1 MIRAAAALILFGVNL
16 AIFGTVVLLV
26 GVVKFFTPQGRA
38 RRRIILTLAS
48 LGEGWVAVN
57 NAISDL
63 VLPVRWDMEGGDG
76 LRADGHYLVFANH
89 ISWIDI
95 IVMFRVLHR
104 RVALIRFFT
113 KQNLVWLPFIGQACW
128 ALDFPFM
135 KRYSADYLSR
145 HPEKRGTDLETTRR
159 ACERYRTVPVTI
171 LNFLESTRFTL
182 DKHAEQE
189 SPYRHLL
196 RPRTGAAAFVVAS
209 LGDQLDG
216 ILDVTIAYPG
226 HLISVWDFLGG
237 HVKSVRVSIRQLDV
251 PPELLTRA
259 VTEPGPV
266 RDRFKAWIE
275 EVWRQKDAVL
285 TDLLETVE
293 RERSRPR
300 R

>member
-1 MIRAAAALILFGVNL
+1 MIRAAAVLILFSINL
-16 AIFGTVVLLV
+16 TFFGTIVLLV
-26 GVVKFFTPQGRA
+26 GVVKFFTPQGPA
-38 RRRIILTLAS
+38 RRRLILTLAS
-48 LGEGWVAVN
+48 LGEGWVSMN
-57 NAISDL
+57 NRISDA
-63 VLPVRWDMEGGDG
+63 VLPVRWEVEGGGG
-76 LRADGHYLVFANH
+76 LREDGHFLVFANH
-89 ISWIDI
+89 VSWIDI

-113 KQNLVWLPFIGQACW
+113 KQNLIWLPFIGQACW

-135 KRYSADYLSR
+135 KRYSADYLAR

-189 SPYRHLL
+189 SPYRTLL

-226 HLISVWDFLGG
+226 HLISVWDFLIGR
-237 HVKSVRVSIRQLDV
+237 VRTVRVRIRQLDV

-259 VTEPGPV
+259 VTEAGPV

-275 EVWRQKDAVL
+275 DVWRQKDAIL
-285 TDLLETVE
+285 AELLEPTVLPP
-293 RERSRPR
+293 SS
-300 R
+300 